1 VVFWTEKS
9 ILGVD
14 IVPGGGGG
22 GGGGIGGVWGGWGG
36 FIGFIEGYKLFY
48 RKYKIN
54 YKNILK

>member
-22 GGGGIGGVWGGWGG
+22 VGGV
-36 FIGFIEGYKLFY
+36 
-48 RKYKIN
+48 
-54 YKNILK
+54 

>member
-22 GGGGIGGVWGGWGG
+22 GEGGYRG
-36 FIGFIEGYKLFY
+36 FMGF
-48 RKYKIN
+48 
-54 YKNILK
+54 